1 MKKPTQSSNQYS
13 ELSTLEE
20 QGPLFNVFLQQ
31 TDIFFNR
38 DLFMSDLLEIVK
50 KSMQARAC
58 SVRMVEED
66 KLTSGVAL
74 GYKNLSL
81 RRENLPI
88 DRRIRSWLPKREPW
102 IFQDIEKDP
111 NIPKS
116 RKKLWLDEGFK
127 SCAIIP
133 LMNRD
138 RPVIGILSVFY
149 NRTNSIGTVRQNKLL
164 SLGDFFAYML
174 YNSVLDEDIKELKRL
189 IQSVVEFTTDS
200 IFVTDKLGKILY
212 ASKQAIQLFRR
223 KIYSLIGSDIFQ
235 LDRSKESMLELAI
248 QKVRNKGLL
257 INYEIPIQL
266 SPKRILQLELSISS
280 LPLHG
285 SKKRE
290 ILLWIFRDKTSLFLA
305 EKRLIQKKKELEEFV
320 YSVSHD
326 LKSPIVSVLG
336 YASLLKQEVYKNFSN
351 TNKHYFD
358 RLVANIELMEKMIQ
372 DLLELSRVGKVDTET
387 SNESIGKIVKEAVEE
402 FRYQI
407 ENKKIKLIL
416 PDRFPKIVCHSK
428 NLKLVFTN
436 LISNAI
442 KFHGNG
448 KQAVIEIGVKRRSG
462 EFEFFVK
469 DNGVGIPVSDQEEIF
484 NAFYR
489 TKQMEHVEG
498 TGIGLA
504 VTKKII
510 EDHGGQIYVES
521 KPGQG
526 TIFHFTLPKV
536 NNN

>member
-149 NRTNSIGTVRQNKLL
+149 NRTNSIGTVKQNKLL
-164 SLGDFFAYML
+164 SLGDLFAYML

-336 YASLLKQEVYKNFSN
+336 YASLLKEEVYKNFSN

>member
-1 MKKPTQSSNQYS
+1 MKKSAQSNNQYS
-13 ELSTLEE
+13 ELSTLDE
-20 QGPLFNVFLQQ
+20 QGPLFNIFLQQ

-50 KSMQARAC
+50 KSMQAGAC
-58 SVRMVEED
+58 SVRLVEED

-81 RRENLPI
+81 KRENLPI
-88 DRRIRSWLPKREPW
+88 DQRIRSWLPKREPW
-102 IFQDIEKDP
+102 IFQDIEKDT

-116 RKKLWLDEGFK
+116 RKKLWLEEGFK

-133 LMNRD
+133 LMNED

-149 NRTNSIGTVRQNKLL
+149 NRPNSIGTIKLNKLL

-212 ASKQAIQLFRR
+212 ASKQAIRLFRR

-266 SPKRILQLELSISS
+266 SPKRILQLELSISR

-290 ILLWIFRDKTSLFLA
+290 ILLWIFRDKTSLSLT

-326 LKSPIVSVLG
+326 LKSPIVSVQG
-336 YASLLKQEVYKNFSN
+336 YASLLKEEVYNNFTN

-372 DLLELSRVGKVDTET
+372 DLLELSRVGKIDTET
-387 SNESIGKIVKEAVEE
+387 SNEFIGKIVKEAVEE

-442 KFHGNG
+442 KFHDNGN
-448 KQAVIEIGVKRRSG
+448 QTVIEIGVKRRSD

-489 TKQMEHVEG
+489 AKQMEHVEG

-504 VTKKII
+504 VAKKIV
-510 EDHGGQIYVES
+510 EDHGGQIHVES
-521 KPGQG
+521 KSGQG

>member
-149 NRTNSIGTVRQNKLL
+149 NRINSIGTVKQNKLL

-448 KQAVIEIGVKRRSG
+448 KQTVIEIGVKRRSG